1 MKTAT
6 RLRFSQVARAAR
18 LSLLVVI
25 VALLAVLLVEMLPR
39 GEAAPPDTERTAPS
53 DRQPHYQFPTY
64 V

>member
-6 RLRFSQVARAAR
+6 GLHFSQIARAAR
-18 LSLLVVI
+18 LGLLVVL
-25 VALLAVLLVEMLPR
+25 VALLAVLIVDLFPR
-39 GEAAPPDTERTAPS
+39 RDAALPDTHRTAPS